1 MKGQKAKE
9 GEQSS
14 EVGQSEEP
22 LNEMASG
29 DERQRVPQQD
39 ENQQFGEYQYLGTPG
54 AELTETA
61 TV

>member
-1 MKGQKAKE
+1 
-9 GEQSS
+9 
-14 EVGQSEEP
+14 VGQSEEP

-29 DERQRVPQQD
+29 DERQRIPQQD
-39 ENQQFGEYQYLGTPG
+39 ENREFGEYQYLGTPG